1 MSSVPILYSYR
12 RCPYAMR
19 ARMALKN
26 SGIEVEIREIS
37 LKEKPSSM
45 IKASPKGTV
54 PVLILPN
61 GTVIDQSLDIMMWAL
76 ENRDSTNWIQEDFQS
91 KAHDLIAINDG
102 EFKKLLDRY
111 KYPQRYQ
118 DIPADVLQ
126 QAIRIQIE
134 PLNQLLNQ
142 NKFLLGDSM
151 SIVDVAIFPFI
162 RQFSMVDSKWFEN
175 SPYSSLRRWLNYFL
189 ESELFNSVMDKYP
202 VWKD

>member
-1 MSSVPILYSYR
+1 MSYVPILYSYR

-26 SGIEVEIREIS
+26 SGIDVEIREIS

-45 IKASPKGTV
+45 LKASPKGTV

-61 GTVIDQSLDIMMWAL
+61 GKIIDQSLDIMLWAL
-76 ENRDSTNWIQEDFQS
+76 GNQDSTNWIQEEVQTN
-91 KAHDLIAINDG
+91 ANDLIAINDG

-118 DIPADVLQ
+118 DLPADVLR
-126 QAIRIQIE
+126 QAIHVQIE
-134 PLNQLLNQ
+134 PLNQLLSQ
-142 NKFLLGDSM
+142 NKFLLGDSI
-151 SIVDVAIFPFI
+151 SIADVAIFPFI
-162 RQFSMVDSKWFEN
+162 RQFSMVDPRWFKS
-175 SPYSSLRRWLNYFL
+175 SPYESLKRWLDYFL
-189 ESELFNSVMDKYP
+189 NSELFNSVMDKYP